1 MERVQ
6 AVRAQRVV
14 GVPRVLDIGRGARH
28 REHVPELGVRVAE
41 AGAVVPRADQVVN
54 IGPALLRF
62 GRIVASEIEV
72 PILLVNL
79 V

>member
-1 MERVQ
+1 
-6 AVRAQRVV
+6 
-14 GVPRVLDIGRGARH
+14 
-28 REHVPELGVRVAE
+28 VPELGVRVAE